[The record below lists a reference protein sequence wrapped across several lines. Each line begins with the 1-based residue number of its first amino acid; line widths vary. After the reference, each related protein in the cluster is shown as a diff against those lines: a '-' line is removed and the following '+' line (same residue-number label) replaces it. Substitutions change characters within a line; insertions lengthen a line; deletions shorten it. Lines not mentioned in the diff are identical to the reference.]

1 VASLSGTAWLSFL
14 DRTGHTHVFTQ
25 GRGQLFSELVYDPR
39 LMTQLDTSAVEE
51 LFTIVRH
58 WIGAHSA
65 AAEIVATRS

>member
-25 GRGQLFSELVYDPR
+25 VRGQLFSELVYDPR